1 MLKIDDKNK
10 PRLTLLVILMVFV
23 SIAVYSLNTEFNE
36 KISVDEGHE
45 NLNVVYRENL
55 VEKTDLT
62 DKYYENKTCT
72 SVTTVNENYTLELNV
87 EMFMSSITGIENYQT
102 KIFLNAKGKFS
113 SELKPD
119 EIRLTAKGIEGEKID
134 QNNLDFITSYNEAYN
149 ASFVGWDNSEKIRKG
164 AIGVHEAFINF
175 DVKKGTFNISTMVEI
190 VIDESNIGNEY
201 SYRFQSVAYYQSQ
214 GVTSTV
220 NLTFL
225 ER

>member
-1 MLKIDDKNK
+1 MNLKRKEVYVTI
-10 PRLTLLVILMVFV
+10 LVILLVFS
-23 SIAVYSLNTEFNE
+23 SIIIYSLNNE
-36 KISVDEGHE
+36 NENKLKITVDKTHE

-72 SVTTVNENYTLELNV
+72 SVTTVNENYTLEFNV
-87 EMFMSSITGIENYQT
+87 EMFMSSITGIGNYQT

-119 EIRLTAKGIEGEKID
+119 EIRLRAKGIEAEKID

-149 ASFVGWDNSEKIRKG
+149 ASFVGWDSSEKIRKG
-164 AIGVHEAFINF
+164 AIGDHEAFITF